1 MSSIMPWVS
10 RSWEGT
16 VSGDGLYGVEK
27 PSSISFNMDSM
38 DCVSKLDATDGDI
51 SCGENRGADG
61 VDGCIGSDDFLVV
74 IVNLY
79 FTNSAPNYQLHPPN
93 SPKFRPS
100 DIDNR
105 GG

>member
-16 VSGDGLYGVEK
+16 VSGEGLYGVEK

-38 DCVSKLDATDGDI
+38 DCASKLDATDGDI
-51 SCGENRGADG
+51 SCDENRGADG

-79 FTNSAPNYQLHPPN
+79 FTNSAPNFQPHPPN
-93 SPKFRPS
+93 SPKFRLP